1 MRWRDPLL
9 VELPVARLRRP
20 FGLLVVVVPIVLMVV
35 GITMAIVSA
44 VATEHDGLEGIGTFG
59 VEVGAVLWFG
69 GAVTLGARAKATMLR
84 ALALFL
90 TAAAGAALIVVAL
103 VRDWTG
109 PGLDLAMEFGVG
121 ALAIPV
127 IDVVLLGFLHSRL
140 DRFAYASD
148 DRVVRL
154 RLGRHLTD
162 SSVEV
167 DRRPDDAAP
176 SH

>member
-20 FGLLVVVVPIVLMVV
+20 FG
-35 GITMAIVSA
+35 
-44 VATEHDGLEGIGTFG
+44 
-59 VEVGAVLWFG
+59 VEVGAVLWFA
-69 GAVTLGARAKATMLR
+69 GAVTLGARAKATVLR
-84 ALALFL
+84 AVALLL
-90 TAAAGAALIVVAL
+90 TALAGAALIVTAL
-103 VRDWTG
+103 VRGWTG
-109 PGLDLAMEFGVG
+109 AGLGLAMEFGVG

-140 DRFAYASD
+140 DQFAFAPD

-167 DRRPDDAAP
+167 DRRPDDTAP
-176 SH
+176 RP

>member
-20 FGLLVVVVPIVLMVV
+20 FGVLVVVVPIVLMVV
-35 GITMAIVSA
+35 GITMAVVSA
-44 VATEHDGLEGIGTFG
+44 AAAEHDDLEGIGTFG
-59 VEVGAVLWFG
+59 VELGAVLWFG
-69 GAVTLGARAKATMLR
+69 GAVTLGARAKATVLR
-84 ALALFL
+84 ALTLFL

-109 PGLDLAMEFGVG
+109 AGLGLAMEFGVG

-127 IDVVLLGFLHSRL
+127 IDVVLLGFLHARL
-140 DRFAYASD
+140 DQLAYGPD

-154 RLGRHLTD
+154 RIGRHLTD
-162 SSVEV
+162 SRVEI
-167 DRRPDDAAP
+167 DRRPDSPAD
-176 SH
+176 